1 MNRNRRTLLQLV
13 ALGRLSPV
21 EAERLTAAWSLQ
33 REDAWIFLVCLLLT
47 VLPAQAPLHPLL
59 GAIDAA
65 CSMHLPA
72 GFAPLGQLFST
83 LHHLTGG
90 IL

>member
-1 MNRNRRTLLQLV
+1 MKRNHRTLLQLV

-21 EAERLTAAWSLQ
+21 EAERLTTAWSLQ
-33 REDAWIFLVCLLLT
+33 REDVWIFLVCLLLV
-47 VLPAQAPLHPLL
+47 VLPTQAPLHPLL

-65 CSMHLPA
+65 CMHLP
-72 GFAPLGQLFST
+72 GGLAPLGQLFST

-90 IL
+90 LL